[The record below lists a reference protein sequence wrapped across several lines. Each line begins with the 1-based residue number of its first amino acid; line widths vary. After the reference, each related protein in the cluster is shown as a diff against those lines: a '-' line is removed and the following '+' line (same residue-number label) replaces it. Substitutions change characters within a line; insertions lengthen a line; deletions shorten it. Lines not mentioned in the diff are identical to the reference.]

1 MKAQLLTVDE
11 YWKWCCTKKKT
22 EEAEKIGD
30 AIEVNTLE
38 DLVKIAKTENTTN
51 GMLIVTCPEDNQ
63 TCKQELGSF
72 DMQIV
77 IYNDYVE

>member
-11 YWKWCCTKKKT
+11 YWKWQCTRDIK
-22 EEAEKIGD
+22 ESEKIGD

-38 DLVKIAKTENTTN
+38 DFVKIAKTENTMN
-51 GMLIVTCPEDNQ
+51 GSLIVTCPEDGQ
-63 TCKQELGSF
+63 TCKQNLGSF